1 MAQKLIKYI
10 TKEEFEQVL
19 KAEKKKEFKLAYC
32 LAFGSGLRIS
42 EIIGYKGHSK
52 RTNKKT
58 GELIEKDTEV
68 QPLTSNNVDL
78 QAHQIRIIGG
88 KGQKDRI
95 TVTSPWLNET
105 NIKLLPLKIKRTT
118 LQGRFQ
124 RLALKVLGRKIN
136 FNTLRLGF
144 GNYMVNYKNVPLPMV
159 QTLMGHSRIDT
170 TGIYTK
176 ANPKQ
181 AVDRAWEVF

>member
-1 MAQKLIKYI
+1 MTSKLIKYI
-10 TKEEFEQVL
+10 TKEEFEKVL
-19 KAEKKKEFKLAYC
+19 KEEKKKEFKLAYV

-42 EIIGYKGHSK
+42 EIIGYKDIVPALEP
-52 RTNKKT
+52 TNIN
-58 GELIEKDTEV
+58 LA
-68 QPLTSNNVDL
+68 
-78 QAHQIRIIGG
+78 AHQIRIISG

-136 FNTLRLGF
+136 FHTLRHGF
-144 GNYMVNYKNVPLPMV
+144 GNYMVNDKNVPLPMV